1 MKNFCGEC
9 GFRLDHEFK
18 FCPNCGNELEGGS
31 NSDKT
36 STTSKSEK
44 FIVCENCGE
53 DNLATS
59 GNCSSCGVKLKGSIV
74 EKGITK
80 TESLKKQNKTKQQTK
95 GKKVAKESVQNQ
107 NEKTLD
113 GKKILFVSSIVII
126 ALVFL
131 LFRKELFD
139 SSVNQNEQ
147 QVNNQSSGTGID
159 LSNLNEITEL
169 ENTVKANPNDKS
181 SIVQLANLLQDSGL
195 YDRAIIYYKKYLELD
210 PTDSNARVDM
220 GICFYNVNDFQSAI
234 AEMEA
239 ALKYQPKHQ
248 LAHLNLGIVN
258 LTAGNID
265 VSKEWFRKAF
275 EIDPN
280 SQAGKRAQELL
291 QSH

>member
-9 GFRLDHEFK
+9 GFRLDQEFK
-18 FCPNCGNELEGGS
+18 FCPNCGYELEGGS
-31 NSDKT
+31 NSNKT
-36 STTSKSEK
+36 SNGSKYEK

-53 DNLATS
+53 DNLATN
-59 GNCSSCGVKLKGSIV
+59 GNCSSCGVKLKGSII
-74 EKGITK
+74 EKGISK
-80 TESLKKQNKTKQQTK
+80 TESLRKRNKTKQQK
-95 GKKVAKESVQNQ
+95 NKDVAKEKIQAKG
-107 NEKTLD
+107 EKTLD
-113 GKKILFVSSIVII
+113 NKKILLVSSAVIVLIVVL
-126 ALVFL
+126 LVATGVI
-131 LFRKELFD
+131 D
-139 SSVNQNEQ
+139 SGLNQNQ
-147 QVNNQSSGTGID
+147 QQTSADIESGVN
-159 LSNLNEITEL
+159 LSNLNQITEL
-169 ENTVKANPNDKS
+169 ENTVKANPNDKVS
-181 SIVQLANLLQDSGL
+181 LINLANLLQDSGL
-195 YDRAIIYYKKYLELD
+195 YDRAISYYKKYLELD

-239 ALKYQPKHQ
+239 ALKYQPNHQ

-258 LTAGNID
+258 LTAGNVD